1 MYGYSKLE
9 KHNENVAFEPSDN
22 MTIKGYT
29 LDLVVS
35 GYRQLT
41 VTGRGLVGQTVKTTS
56 IAGRRGV
63 WIEDISEPE
72 RVLEIKYQLTANSS
86 AELRE
91 RFNKLNQF
99 FRNTADENNLLEISF
114 KDEPDFYYYAIFN
127 GADAIEENA
136 LTVVSRFSLLVPDGF
151 KKSKTKKST
160 GIISISGRFEV
171 TPVSITVTTLKAT
184 NTVKII
190 SGKQI
195 ISFTGAY
202 AENKDIVIEFKQDEV
217 KATYEGRSIL
227 SELDLFSDLENFKV
241 KNLDIITATN
251 AVVKEVVWRDEK
263 L

>member
-1 MYGYSKLE
+1 MYGYSRLE
-9 KHNENVAFEPSDN
+9 KNNDIVAFEPSDN
-22 MTIKGYT
+22 MTINSVT
-29 LDLVVS
+29 LDRVVD

-41 VTGRGLVGQTVKTTS
+41 VTGRGLVAQSVKTTS
-56 IAGRRGV
+56 ISGRRGV
-63 WIEDISEPE
+63 WVEDISEPE
-72 RVLEIKYQLTANSS
+72 RILEIKYQLTADSSSDLRNSFNRLN
-86 AELRE
+86 EFLRSVS
-91 RFNKLNQF
+91 
-99 FRNTADENNLLEISF
+99 DEQKMLEVSF
-114 KDEPDFYYYAIFN
+114 KDEPDYIYYAIFN

-136 LTVVSRFSLLVPDGF
+136 LTIVSRFSLLVPEGF
-151 KKSKTKKST
+151 KKSKAKKST
-160 GIISISGRFEV
+160 GNISMSSRFEV

-251 AVVKEVVWRDEK
+251 AIVKEVVWRDEK

>member
-1 MYGYSKLE
+1 M
-9 KHNENVAFEPSDN
+9 
-22 MTIKGYT
+22 
-29 LDLVVS
+29 
-35 GYRQLT
+35 
-41 VTGRGLVGQTVKTTS
+41 
-56 IAGRRGV
+56 
-63 WIEDISEPE
+63 
-72 RVLEIKYQLTANSS
+72 
-86 AELRE
+86 
-91 RFNKLNQF
+91 
-99 FRNTADENNLLEISF
+99 
-114 KDEPDFYYYAIFN
+114 
-127 GADAIEENA
+127 
-136 LTVVSRFSLLVPDGF
+136 LVPDGF
-151 KKSKTKKST
+151 KKSKAKKST
-160 GIISISGRFEV
+160 GIISISSRFEV

-251 AVVKEVVWRDEK
+251 ARVKEVVWRDEK